1 MSSPSPPPSQSQ
13 SSRPPPIQTTFS
25 SPLSLPTLDRP
36 RPPHLSNPPSTHST
50 PKTSPHSARFYFN
63 HHHHHNGATKSP
75 NLSATLQ
82 PSDPLLSRL
91 TPTTIT
97 KMSDQDFLPGE
108 KEVGVW
114 AASAAEK
121 IEGWLDEVEAWEA
134 VTFWNRVDGG
144 GFRIPSR
151 KDGGRTKRR
160 KVDLEVDTRNG
171 VLLLSSSSIS
181 RAGHNVESTNG
192 TAPAGKS
199 TKLPVARRLFT
210 DETSPTLDKPAKST
224 SSSSSNATKTN
235 NGIRI
240 PSLKLSQKTKD
251 SISMS
256 QIDELLSPTATP
268 LLAKRLDLDSIHH
281 NGSSSPMTPGRLWS
295 SSNNNNN
302 PLTNRP
308 LSPFSPYDKLQK
320 RRSLQVSHGIVGA
333 FGLGI
338 STGPGTPTVLKR
350 QTFDFTPRDDKDS
363 IRSISG
369 GSYRPSSSPTKSAPL
384 DGNPFLGA
392 LPPTSHPIT
401 SSPKLDPATD
411 SETDL
416 IHSSPSSPI
425 FSSTESSSEGEE
437 NDEDDD
443 KEEDEEDAENTEESL
458 KFLGSLT
465 HKTLTYISTRI
476 TTISTSLSE
485 LDIEGL
491 KSRVLHFK
499 SQQIDELGNG
509 RMSDSLAVITATTLQ
524 LLPPLHRLWGL
535 LDIWGVRVEVCRV
548 VPTFLGN
555 LRKAEGII
563 LPFSS
568 SISSKALENLEKR
581 KKTLEDENK
590 RWLEEISEGVPEDSV
605 QESTLW
611 TLERGVDVVWEKRR
625 TEVAEI
631 VGMCGKIIDGML
643 DLLEGREETV
653 PEDWIDRLEAVEAAL
668 EDWAFGEEG
677 RAEELKMKWK
687 GIVVRRREEDEKAYE
702 EEIERRRAEEIQRIR
717 REEEERVEMERL
729 KKEEEERLKALA
741 EQERIKKEEEERLQK
756 IEEERLQQEAEERS
770 KREQEERQ
778 QREEAERLEK
788 LEVERLRLEEEQRL
802 LKIEEELRQKAEEEE
817 RIRKEAE
824 AKRRREEEDE
834 RLRLAY
840 LEQVKKDEEEKR
852 KREAEEEFS
861 RKLADEEAE
870 RRKAEEQRVREI
882 EERMMKKYEEMERA
896 AEEEERRKAEEAS
909 KAAAVTDTP
918 DDAQTPADA
927 DEIVSATTTDR
938 EEQPLTSETK
948 INPKDAPPPAPEP
961 QTETPSESPIRET
974 EVDSDNGVVDVLP
987 LEPKDNESEAGR
999 ESEIVVKNVPA
1010 QLETNEV
1017 SLGSNEVLKLDTP
1030 PSPPSPSVQAQ
1041 TLNSTP
1047 VVEEQLAP
1055 MAVHPVKDSKKAVVP
1070 AAFIQPGREVKAE
1083 PLGEARVKDVQQ
1095 QPAEP
1100 ASLRQTADVALT
1112 LLKDRGL
1119 DEGKELP
1126 TDVLPTSLSQTQVSS
1141 PDSKELDDEEDRS
1154 VSPVDSM
1161 TVSPLPEPQAIQ
1173 AAPELAKVE
1182 EPSIRPE
1189 ARALSPV
1196 STPTPKAVEEEE
1208 TGDDTVLIYCDDSVI
1223 SSPGFTPQG
1232 AVNENTDEASVTVS
1246 PLQTPPRPRSKPT
1259 EKLDIV
1265 TDLSRPISPVLNLP
1279 VSVPVVKIQAA
1290 TPIEGRHASVA
1301 LDMVDFVDQLGEFPV
1316 GDYEEEDDGF
1326 MESDVR
1332 FIVSEEGGEV
1342 LMAVVEDGQGAS
1354 DPAVIS
1360 PTEQPTEVI
1369 EIQLMDHDIS
1379 EVQKMEFPSPPKTL
1393 PETKVVEDNKVA
1405 ALAKSIETT
1414 KPVPKA
1420 VEPVPKPS
1428 PLLAPA
1434 TLQADDYVS
1443 DIDDSDVATE
1453 ADDEEFQEELRKE
1466 RIGEGSL
1473 FTETPVTNRSPALP
1487 PTPKFGSPQK
1497 PSRRDTTEKEVDGA
1511 KVSDTAPVTVKV
1523 NGEEVAHTP
1532 ESPKKSVDPVVQ
1544 VQHNN
1549 VKDVV
1554 GTQGGRFQLSG
1565 FYKPKKK
1572 KIITTDSFS
1581 SVQSLDVAKEEAS
1594 QASLSPTGSVI
1605 HHQFDDSPGQSFNS
1619 VRSEDTIPDAI
1630 GPEITIEEADVEPI
1644 VEPVVEPVV
1653 ELVVEPVVEPVTK
1666 PVTEPVAEPVVE
1678 SVIKPVFEPVFEP
1691 IVPAVADPLPQT
1703 PTIEEEEVSPIKE
1716 EFEDIR
1722 FGEEEGNTDF
1732 KQQTSEFAVDEK
1744 KKGNTLPRR
1753 GSKAQE
1759 RKMVYNFPTPPKT
1772 RQSSVSSTSSSSSR
1786 VSEVAA
1792 QPAKPAA
1799 RPQGIRRVSSI
1810 PTIAPPRVQVPKE
1823 VNTQDGR
1830 STPQLQ
1836 RPSQIPSGR
1845 SSRQNLRPES
1855 RLSGIPKKTSSS
1867 HLAEDSATTGI
1878 PKKVSSSNLTADGGR
1893 GILKK
1898 PSSSH
1903 LPTAAVPKRTSSAN
1917 KTEPT
1922 LTKKKGS
1929 ISGLSS
1935 REIVAKTSAQE
1946 LRNIPSRTSSRIGS
1960 RASLRGQNSA
1970 QSLKNVPSP
1979 TLARDPVPQIPD
1991 TGLKGQGSKSSLRG
2005 VQLPTQT
2012 PQPPSGLPKYQA
2024 SNHHANSPTY
2034 ESGQAI
2040 KVVKR
2045 KNNLGMKAA
2054 SQHRPPVDEK
2064 AREDG
2069 AKSPEGTTPD
2079 FPSLRHVLNPPST
2092 PMKGKELED
2101 RLERKI
2107 HKILIELPTLTM
2119 TPSPMKKPVPPPI
2132 NTAVEP
2138 PARPRGSG
2146 ESKLP
2151 IARTPSTPT
2160 IGQAP
2165 NLTVSSKRTISQPG
2179 EVKMYHLHK
2188 SDEESPVK
2196 LFVRLVG
2203 DKGERVM
2210 VRVGGGWADLKE
2222 YLIEYAS
2229 HHGIQGQRKTPND
2242 SVVEFGDDS
2251 RSLRASGSNSSLRS
2265 SYRGSPTPTFG
2276 NSRPSSP
2283 LAVRGT
2289 PGRAESPYSSRKQQP
2304 QESPRY
2310 SYNNNE
2316 RNQTRGS
2323 PITPKYDRPVT
2334 PGSAGT
2340 RDAYI
2345 SPNSANADRLLS
2357 ANNFRRP
2364 TSRLSFGDFPDANEL
2379 PSVMPSIPSVPLGL
2393 AGPKSRN
2400 LEISAEKQAW
2410 VDGMLGQVRKASAE
2424 RNVRLG
2430 FPRMGSANSLQS
2442 GGGGQVDDD
2451 NASVSSGSG
2460 IGSVGGGPRLTDMG
2474 RVGGTRRIS

>member
-1 MSSPSPPPSQSQ
+1 MSSPPPQT

-36 RPPHLSNPPSTHST
+36 RPPSHHLSNPSSTLTT
-50 PKTSPHSARFYFN
+50 PKTSPHSARFFHN
-63 HHHHHNGATKSP
+63 HHHAHKSTSSNP
-75 NLSATLQ
+75 SSAISH
-82 PSDPLLSRL
+82 PDPLLSRL

-114 AASAAEK
+114 AASAAEN
-121 IEGWLDEVEAWEA
+121 IESWLEEVEAWEA
-134 VTFWNRVDGG
+134 VTFWSKVDGG

-151 KDGGRTKRR
+151 KDGGRKKRR
-160 KVDLEVDTRNG
+160 KVDLELGIKNNSASTISTRSKDADT
-171 VLLLSSSSIS
+171 
-181 RAGHNVESTNG
+181 TNN
-192 TAPAGKS
+192 TNGKS

-210 DETSPTLDKPAKST
+210 DEHLSISPALDKST
-224 SSSSSNATKTN
+224 KPSSSSSSSSTKNNT

-251 SISMS
+251 TISMS

-268 LLAKRLDLDSIHH
+268 LLAKRLDLDTIHHHH
-281 NGSSSPMTPGRLWS
+281 NGSSSPMTPGRLWTS
-295 SSNNNNN
+295 YNNNNN
-302 PLTNRP
+302 NNNNNTNRP

-320 RRSLQVSHGIVGA
+320 RRSLQVSHNLIGTGA

-338 STGPGTPTVLKR
+338 STGAGTPTILKR
-350 QTFDFTPRDDKDS
+350 QTFDFTPRDEKDS
-363 IRSISG
+363 IRSVSG

-384 DGNPFLGA
+384 EGNPFLGA
-392 LPPTSHPIT
+392 LPPTSNPMTT
-401 SSPKLDPATD
+401 SPRLDPATD

-416 IHSSPSSPI
+416 IHSSSPSSPI
-425 FSSTESSSEGEE
+425 FSSTESSSE
-437 NDEDDD
+437 
-443 KEEDEEDAENTEESL
+443 EEDEDEEEGNIEDIEDSL

-465 HKTLTYISTRI
+465 QKTLTYISTRI

-555 LRKAEGII
+555 LKKAEGII
-563 LPFSS
+563 LPFASYV
-568 SISSKALENLEKR
+568 SSKSGKVR
-581 KKTLEDENK
+581 KDVDDEGK
-590 RWLEEISEGVPEDSV
+590 RWLEEIAEGVPEDSV

-611 TLERGVDVVWEKRR
+611 TLEKGVDVVWEKRKA
-625 TEVAEI
+625 EVVEV

-653 PEDWIDRLEAVEAAL
+653 PEEWIDRLEAVEGAL
-668 EDWAFGEEG
+668 ESWAFGEEG
-677 RAEELKMKWK
+677 RAEELKRKWK
-687 GIVVRRREEDEKAYE
+687 EVVVRRREDEDRVYE
-702 EEIERRRAEEIQRIR
+702 EEIERRRAEARERAKRAEEKRIETERLRMEEEERQKVLTEQERLRKEEEERIR
-717 REEEERVEMERL
+717 QVEEERLRQEAEERLKREEEERRQQ
-729 KKEEEERLKALA
+729 EEV
-741 EQERIKKEEEERLQK
+741 ERLQK
-756 IEEERLQQEAEERS
+756 VEA
-770 KREQEERQ
+770 
-778 QREEAERLEK
+778 
-788 LEVERLRLEEEQRL
+788 ERLRLEEEERQS
-802 LKIEEELRQKAEEEE
+802 KIREERRQQAEEEE

-840 LEQVKKDEEEKR
+840 LEQVKKDEEEK
-852 KREAEEEFS
+852 KKKEIEEEFS

-882 EERMMKKYEEMERA
+882 EERMMRKYEEMERA

-909 KAAAVTDTP
+909 K
-918 DDAQTPADA
+918 PADA
-927 DEIVSATTTDR
+927 PIDALAPVDTEQIITTTTMDR
-938 EEQPLTSETK
+938 EEQPLTSEIK
-948 INPKDAPPPAPEP
+948 INLSDAPPLVLEL
-961 QTETPSESPIRET
+961 QKEIPSEPPMREL
-974 EVDSDNGVVDVLP
+974 EVVSDSGAVDILP
-987 LEPKDNESEAGR
+987 LISEDIEAEALGESEV
-999 ESEIVVKNVPA
+999 VVKNVPTL
-1010 QLETNEV
+1010 LETEGEV
-1017 SLGSNEVLKLDTP
+1017 PVDSKEAFKLAMPPQMQVPLLTP
-1030 PSPPSPSVQAQ
+1030 I
-1041 TLNSTP
+1041 
-1047 VVEEQLAP
+1047 VEERLTP
-1055 MAVHPVKDSKKAVVP
+1055 MIGIEKSGEEVGG
-1070 AAFIQPGREVKAE
+1070 AAFFGPEVEVEVRKVPVEPEHKIEEAE
-1083 PLGEARVKDVQQ
+1083 PVTVEVVADIVPVSTEDLVSTSFKE
-1095 QPAEP
+1095 EP
-1100 ASLRQTADVALT
+1100 
-1112 LLKDRGL
+1112 
-1119 DEGKELP
+1119 EELP
-1126 TDVLPTSLSQTQVSS
+1126 TRAVSPAPLEPTREPSLDGESKGERSISPFEPTDVSPPPEPRALQTVSEPAKIQEPVAESEVQQLPPTSASTPKSTEDEDAGEDTVIINYDYDESVPSS
-1141 PDSKELDDEEDRS
+1141 PIITEQETTADTIEES
-1154 VSPVDSM
+1154 V
-1161 TVSPLPEPQAIQ
+1161 
-1173 AAPELAKVE
+1173 
-1182 EPSIRPE
+1182 
-1189 ARALSPV
+1189 LS
-1196 STPTPKAVEEEE
+1196 
-1208 TGDDTVLIYCDDSVI
+1208 
-1223 SSPGFTPQG
+1223 
-1232 AVNENTDEASVTVS
+1232 VS
-1246 PLQTPPRPRSKPT
+1246 PLQTPPRPKSKSNGQ
-1259 EKLDIV
+1259 LDIV
-1265 TDLSRPISPVLNLP
+1265 TDLSRPISPVLNVPEPIP
-1279 VSVPVVKIQAA
+1279 VLKIQAA
-1290 TPIEGRHASVA
+1290 TPIEGRHGSVV
-1301 LDMVDFVDQLGEFPV
+1301 LDMVELQDQLGGFSP
-1316 GDYEEEDDGF
+1316 GDDYYYEEEDL

-1332 FIVSEEGGEV
+1332 VVVSEGVGDVLVPGIERAQDTSGPVVDSVPEISMEAVESRPFNVETPEV
-1342 LMAVVEDGQGAS
+1342 EA
-1354 DPAVIS
+1354 
-1360 PTEQPTEVI
+1360 I
-1369 EIQLMDHDIS
+1369 EAHIPQIA
-1379 EVQKMEFPSPPKTL
+1379 PSPPPT
-1393 PETKVVEDNKVA
+1393 ETIEQTRVA
-1405 ALAKSIETT
+1405 ALT
-1414 KPVPKA
+1414 KA
-1420 VEPVPKPS
+1420 VQEDKPKSGTTERAAQPS
-1428 PLLAPA
+1428 PYLAPTVLA
-1434 TLQADDYVS
+1434 ADDYVS

-1466 RIGEGSL
+1466 RLGEDSPL
-1473 FTETPVTNRSPALP
+1473 TEAPVMTTETKSPVAPTISKFDTVPQSSRTATTGQADSTN
-1487 PTPKFGSPQK
+1487 
-1497 PSRRDTTEKEVDGA
+1497 
-1511 KVSDTAPVTVKV
+1511 APVTVQI
-1523 NGEEVAHTP
+1523 NGEDAANLP
-1532 ESPKKSVDPVVQ
+1532 ETSKKPVEPTIQ
-1544 VQHNN
+1544 IQHNT

-1554 GTQGGRFQLSG
+1554 GTEGGKFQLSG

-1572 KIITTDSFS
+1572 VITESFGS
-1581 SVQSLDVAKEEAS
+1581 LQSLDVAKDETS

-1605 HHQFDDSPGQSFNS
+1605 HHQLDDSFGQSFNQS
-1619 VRSEDTIPDAI
+1619 FNSTRSEDTVPDGI
-1630 GPEITIEEADVEPI
+1630 GPEITID
-1644 VEPVVEPVV
+1644 
-1653 ELVVEPVVEPVTK
+1653 
-1666 PVTEPVAEPVVE
+1666 EPVAEPVA
-1678 SVIKPVFEPVFEP
+1678 EPAAEP
-1691 IVPAVADPLPQT
+1691 IPQT
-1703 PTIEEEEVSPIKE
+1703 AAIEEEEVSPIRE
-1716 EFEDIR
+1716 EFGDVR
-1722 FGEEEGNTDF
+1722 FGEEQPEI
-1732 KQQTSEFAVDEK
+1732 KPLAPEFAVDEK

-1759 RKMVYNFPTPPKT
+1759 PRPVYNFPTPPKP
-1772 RQSSVSSTSSSSSR
+1772 RQSSVSSTSSSSSKT
-1786 VSEVAA
+1786 SEVAA
-1792 QPAKPAA
+1792 KPA

-1810 PTIAPPRVQVPKE
+1810 PTIAPPRTQAPKE
-1823 VNTQDGR
+1823 VNTRDGR

-1867 HLAEDSATTGI
+1867 HLNEDSASTGI
-1878 PKKVSSSNLTADGGR
+1878 LKKVSSNNLAADGGR
-1893 GILKK
+1893 SVLKK

-1922 LTKKKGS
+1922 LAKKKGS

-1935 REIVAKTSAQE
+1935 REIAPKTSSQE
-1946 LRNIPSRTSSRIGS
+1946 LRNIPSRASSRIGS
-1960 RASLRGQNSA
+1960 RASLRGQGSA
-1970 QSLKNVPSP
+1970 QSLKSLPSP
-1979 TLARDPVPQIPD
+1979 TLARDPAHQVPD
-1991 TGLKGQGSKSSLRG
+1991 TGLRGQGSKSSLRG
-2005 VQLPTQT
+2005 FQLPTQT
-2012 PQPPSGLPKYQA
+2012 PQPSPSNLSKYQA
-2024 SNHHANSPTY
+2024 PQNHTNSPTH
-2034 ESGQAI
+2034 ESSQTI

-2045 KNNLGMKAA
+2045 KNNLSTKPPL
-2054 SQHRPPVDEK
+2054 SQHRAPVGEK
-2064 AREDG
+2064 ERG
-2069 AKSPEGTTPD
+2069 NGTKSPDGSTPD

-2107 HKILIELPTLTM
+2107 YKILIGLPTLTM
-2119 TPSPMKKPVPPPI
+2119 TPSPMKKPAPPPI
-2132 NTAVEP
+2132 NTSIDP
-2138 PARPRGSG
+2138 PARPRAG

-2151 IARTPSTPT
+2151 VARTPSTPT
-2160 IGQAP
+2160 VGQAP

-2229 HHGIQGQRKTPND
+2229 HHGIQGQRKTPNE
-2242 SVVEFGDDS
+2242 SVVEFGDDA

-2289 PGRAESPYSSRKQQP
+2289 PGRAESPYSSRKQQ

-2310 SYNNNE
+2310 SYNGSE
-2316 RNQTRGS
+2316 RTQTRGS

-2334 PGSAGT
+2334 PGSAQ
-2340 RDAYI
+2340 RDSYT
-2345 SPNSANADRLLS
+2345 SPNSLNADRLLS

-2442 GGGGQVDDD
+2442 GGGGSGVVEDD
-2451 NASVSSGSG
+2451 NVSVSSGSG
-2460 IGSVGGGPRLTDMG
+2460 IGSVGGGAGPRLTDMG
-2474 RVGGTRRIS
+2474 RVGGTRRMYATNTTKPAGYLGMQKGGKGSSSSLRQAESGREGETASGKQTAGRSG